1 MESQEFVNLI
11 ASAGFRPKSYS
22 GRGMFGKYCVSV
34 NLDRDEETAFASAV
48 INATQISDI
57 RAVMQVI
64 SDHSKDSMGMGVV
77 LYWRS
82 MSADGVK
89 FPDDSDDEEME

>member
-1 MESQEFVNLI
+1 MNTQEFVNLI

-57 RAVMQVI
+57 RAVMRVI

-89 FPDDSDDEEME
+89 FPDDSDDEEMD